1 MPKNCLLLP
10 TTKLMDSFIVSARKY
25 RPLKWTDVIGQ
36 EHVAHTLKNALAKG
50 QIAHAFLFCGPRGV
64 GKTTCARILAKVL
77 NCTNPSADW
86 EPCNSCDNCRAFME
100 NASFNI
106 FELDAASNNSVEDIR
121 ELVEQVRYQPQA
133 GKYKIYIVDEV
144 HMLST
149 QAFNAFLKTLEE
161 PPPYAKF
168 ILATTEK
175 HKIIPTIL
183 SRCQIYDF
191 RRIQEKDI
199 VFQLEKICKQESIQA
214 EEEAL
219 HLIAQKADGALRDA
233 LSIFDRIKSFSDKSI
248 LYKDVVENL
257 NVLDY
262 DYFFKFSDAFLTE
275 NVEAALILLNQ
286 LMALG
291 FDPEIVLEGMA
302 SHFRNLMIVK
312 EPKLQNLFEGSDGLR
327 KKYIQQAEACRLSDL
342 INWLDLVHESDV
354 NLIRSRNKRLHIE
367 IVLIKICYSSR
378 KKTELNLV
386 DGPQKEMAGA
396 PLGSTGSKTEQ
407 TIGDNPAVVK
417 KVSIAA
423 SQIMKDPFKIP
434 KLGNLDTLKQ
444 KIEADEKQKQEKL
457 IEFTEENFLE
467 FWEACK
473 RNEKSAS
480 FKVMLNST
488 QVKWDTHTITI
499 LTGSS
504 IVRDS
509 IRMELKLDEKIRNTF
524 STKNISCKIE
534 IDPELAALEEKKVI
548 KKLSANEKWEMMV
561 ASNPKIADLKEVF
574 SLKMDED

>member
-1 MPKNCLLLP
+1 
-10 TTKLMDSFIVSARKY
+10 MDSFIVSARKY

-121 ELVEQVRYQPQA
+121 ELVDQVRYQPQA

-149 QAFNAFLKTLEE
+149 AAFNAFLKTLEE

-199 VFQLEKICKQESIQA
+199 VFQLEKICQQESIQA
-214 EEEAL
+214 EDEAL

-275 NVEAALILLNQ
+275 NVEAALVLLDQ
-286 LMALG
+286 VLSLG
-291 FDPEIVLEGMA
+291 FDPEIILEGMA

-312 EPKLQNLFEGSDGLR
+312 DPNLQSLFEGSDAIR

-342 INWLDLVHESDV
+342 INWLDQVHESDV
-354 NLIRSRNKRLHIE
+354 NLVRSRNKRLHIE
-367 IVLIKICYSSR
+367 ILLIKICYASR
-378 KKTELNLV
+378 KKMDQVLSDPSPTENIST
-386 DGPQKEMAGA
+386 
-396 PLGSTGSKTEQ
+396 PLASNPGKTEKKESE
-407 TIGDNPAVVK
+407 TSPVVK
-417 KVSIAA
+417 KVNIAA
-423 SQIMKDPFKIP
+423 SQIMKDAFMIP
-434 KLGNLDTLKQ
+434 KLGNLDSLKQ

-457 IEFTEENFLE
+457 IDFTEENFLQ
-467 FWEACK
+467 FWEDCK
-473 RNEKSAS
+473 RDEKSAS

-488 QVKWDTHTITI
+488 KVKWEPHSITI
-499 LTGSS
+499 LTGSG

-524 STKNISCKIE
+524 STKNITSRIE
-534 IDPELAALEEKKVI
+534 IDPELAALEEKKIV
-548 KKLSANEKWEMMV
+548 KKLSANEKWDMML
-561 ASNPKIADLKEVF
+561 ASNQKLSDLKDVF

>member
-1 MPKNCLLLP
+1 
-10 TTKLMDSFIVSARKY
+10 MDSFIVSARKY
-25 RPLKWTDVIGQ
+25 RPLKWMDVVGQ

-121 ELVEQVRYQPQA
+121 ELVDQVRYQPQA

-149 QAFNAFLKTLEE
+149 AAFNAFLKTLEE

-199 VFQLEKICKQESIQA
+199 VFQLEKICQQESIQA
-214 EEEAL
+214 EDEAL

-275 NVEAALILLNQ
+275 NVEAALVLLNQ
-286 LMALG
+286 VLSLG
-291 FDPEIVLEGMA
+291 FDPEIILEGMA

-312 EPKLQNLFEGSDGLR
+312 DPNLQSLFEGSDAIR
-327 KKYIQQAEACRLSDL
+327 KKYIQQAEACRRSDL
-342 INWLDLVHESDV
+342 INWLDQVHESDV
-354 NLIRSRNKRLHIE
+354 NLVRSRNKRLHIE
-367 IVLIKICYSSR
+367 ILLIKICYASR
-378 KKTELNLV
+378 KKMDQVLSDPSPIENIST
-386 DGPQKEMAGA
+386 
-396 PLGSTGSKTEQ
+396 PLASNPGKTEKKESE
-407 TIGDNPAVVK
+407 TSPVVK
-417 KVSIAA
+417 KVNIAA
-423 SQIMKDPFKIP
+423 SQIMKDAFMIP
-434 KLGNLDTLKQ
+434 KLGNLDSLKQ

-457 IEFTEENFLE
+457 IDFTEENFLQ
-467 FWEACK
+467 FWEDCK
-473 RNEKSAS
+473 REEKSAS

-488 QVKWDTHTITI
+488 KVKWEPHSITI
-499 LTGSS
+499 LTGSG

-509 IRMELKLDEKIRNTF
+509 IRIELKLDEKIRNTF
-524 STKNISCKIE
+524 STKNITSRIE
-534 IDPELAALEEKKVI
+534 IDPELAALEEKKIV
-548 KKLSANEKWEMMV
+548 KKLSANEKWDIML
-561 ASNPKIADLKEVF
+561 ASNQKLSDLKDVF

>member
-1 MPKNCLLLP
+1 MKEIFLLLP
-10 TTKLMDSFIVSARKY
+10 TTKAMDSFIVSARKY
-25 RPLKWTDVIGQ
+25 RPLKWTDVVGQ

-121 ELVEQVRYQPQA
+121 ELVDQVRYQPQA

-149 QAFNAFLKTLEE
+149 AAFNAFLKTLEE

-199 VFQLEKICKQESIQA
+199 VFQLEKICQQESIEA
-214 EEEAL
+214 EDEAL

-275 NVEAALILLNQ
+275 NVEAALVLLDQ
-286 LMALG
+286 VLSLG
-291 FDPEIVLEGMA
+291 FDPEIILEGMA

-312 EPKLQNLFEGSDGLR
+312 DPKLQSLFEGSEALR

-342 INWLDLVHESDV
+342 INWLDQVHESDV
-354 NLIRSRNKRLHIE
+354 NLVRSRNKRLHIE
-367 IVLIKICYSSR
+367 ILLIKICYASR
-378 KKTELNLV
+378 KITNPVLSDTILTESTITPAPSMLEKAV
-386 DGPQKEMAGA
+386 KETT
-396 PLGSTGSKTEQ
+396 P
-407 TIGDNPAVVK
+407 VVK

-423 SQIMKDPFKIP
+423 SQIMKDPFMIP
-434 KLGNLDTLKQ
+434 KLGNLDSLKQ

-457 IEFTEENFLE
+457 IEFTEENFLK
-467 FWEACK
+467 FWEDCK
-473 RNEKSAS
+473 RDEKSAS

-488 QVKWDTHTITI
+488 KVKWEPHSITI
-499 LTGSS
+499 LTGSG

-524 STKNISCKIE
+524 STKNITSRIE

-548 KKLSANEKWEMMV
+548 KKLSANEKWDMML
-561 ASNPKIADLKEVF
+561 ASNPKLSNLKEVF

>member
-1 MPKNCLLLP
+1 
-10 TTKLMDSFIVSARKY
+10 MDSFIVSARKY

-121 ELVEQVRYQPQA
+121 ELVDQVRYQPQA

-149 QAFNAFLKTLEE
+149 AAFNAFLKTLEE

-199 VFQLEKICKQESIQA
+199 VFQLEKICQQESIQA
-214 EEEAL
+214 EDEAL

-275 NVEAALILLNQ
+275 NVEAALVLLNQ
-286 LMALG
+286 VLSLG
-291 FDPEIVLEGMA
+291 FDPEIILEGMA

-312 EPKLQNLFEGSDGLR
+312 DPNLQSLFEGSDAIR

-342 INWLDLVHESDV
+342 INWLDQVHESDV
-354 NLIRSRNKRLHIE
+354 NLVRSKNKRLHIE
-367 IVLIKICYSSR
+367 ILLIKICYASR
-378 KKTELNLV
+378 KKMDQVLSDPSPTENIST
-386 DGPQKEMAGA
+386 
-396 PLGSTGSKTEQ
+396 PLASNPGKTEKKESE
-407 TIGDNPAVVK
+407 TSPVVK
-417 KVSIAA
+417 KVNIAA
-423 SQIMKDPFKIP
+423 SQIMKDAFMIP
-434 KLGNLDTLKQ
+434 KLGNLDSLKQ

-457 IEFTEENFLE
+457 IDFTEENFLQ
-467 FWEACK
+467 FWEDCK
-473 RNEKSAS
+473 RDEKSAS

-488 QVKWDTHTITI
+488 KVKWEPHSITI
-499 LTGSS
+499 LTGSG

-524 STKNISCKIE
+524 STKNITSRIE
-534 IDPELAALEEKKVI
+534 IDPELAALEEKKII
-548 KKLSANEKWEMMV
+548 KKLSANEKWDMML
-561 ASNPKIADLKEVF
+561 ASNQKLSDLKDVF

>member
-1 MPKNCLLLP
+1 MP

-121 ELVEQVRYQPQA
+121 ELVDQVRYQPQA

-149 QAFNAFLKTLEE
+149 AAFNAFLKTLEE

-199 VFQLEKICKQESIQA
+199 VFQLEKICQQESIQA
-214 EEEAL
+214 EDEAL

-275 NVEAALILLNQ
+275 NVEAALVLLDQ
-286 LMALG
+286 VLSLG
-291 FDPEIVLEGMA
+291 FDPEIILEGMA

-312 EPKLQNLFEGSDGLR
+312 DPNLQSLFEGSDAIR

-342 INWLDLVHESDV
+342 INWLDQVHESDV
-354 NLIRSRNKRLHIE
+354 NLVRSRNKRLHIE
-367 IVLIKICYSSR
+367 ILLIKICYASR
-378 KKTELNLV
+378 KKMDQVLSDPSPTENIST
-386 DGPQKEMAGA
+386 
-396 PLGSTGSKTEQ
+396 PLASNPGKTEKKESE
-407 TIGDNPAVVK
+407 TSPVVK
-417 KVSIAA
+417 KVNIAA
-423 SQIMKDPFKIP
+423 SQIMKDAFMIP
-434 KLGNLDTLKQ
+434 KLGNLDSLKQ

-457 IEFTEENFLE
+457 IDFTEENFLQ
-467 FWEACK
+467 FWEDCK
-473 RNEKSAS
+473 RDEKSAS

-488 QVKWDTHTITI
+488 KVKWEPHSITI
-499 LTGSS
+499 LTGSG

-524 STKNISCKIE
+524 STKNITSRIE
-534 IDPELAALEEKKVI
+534 IDPELAALEEKKIV
-548 KKLSANEKWEMMV
+548 KKLSANEKWDMML
-561 ASNPKIADLKEVF
+561 ASNQKLSDLKDVF

>member
-1 MPKNCLLLP
+1 
-10 TTKLMDSFIVSARKY
+10 MDSFIVSARKY
-25 RPLKWTDVIGQ
+25 RPLKWTDVVGQ

-121 ELVEQVRYQPQA
+121 ELVDQVRYQPQA

-149 QAFNAFLKTLEE
+149 AAFNAFLKTLEE

-199 VFQLEKICKQESIQA
+199 VFQLEKICQQESIHA
-214 EEEAL
+214 EDEAL

-275 NVEAALILLNQ
+275 NVEAALVLLNQ
-286 LMALG
+286 VLSLG
-291 FDPEIVLEGMA
+291 FDPEIILEGMA

-312 EPKLQNLFEGSDGLR
+312 DPNLQSLFEGSDAIR
-327 KKYIQQAEACRLSDL
+327 KKYIQQAEACRRSDL
-342 INWLDLVHESDV
+342 INWLDQVHESDV
-354 NLIRSRNKRLHIE
+354 NLVRSRNKRLHIE
-367 IVLIKICYSSR
+367 ILLIKICYASR
-378 KKTELNLV
+378 KKMDQVLADPSPIENIST
-386 DGPQKEMAGA
+386 
-396 PLGSTGSKTEQ
+396 PLASNPGKTEKKESE
-407 TIGDNPAVVK
+407 TSPVVK
-417 KVSIAA
+417 KVNIAA
-423 SQIMKDPFKIP
+423 SQIMKDAFMIP
-434 KLGNLDTLKQ
+434 KLGNLDSLKQ

-457 IEFTEENFLE
+457 IDFTEENFIQ
-467 FWEACK
+467 FWEDCK
-473 RNEKSAS
+473 REEKSAS

-488 QVKWDTHTITI
+488 KVKWEPHSITI

-524 STKNISCKIE
+524 STKNITSRIE
-534 IDPELAALEEKKVI
+534 IDPELAALEEKKVV
-548 KKLSANEKWEMMV
+548 KKLSANEKWDMMV
-561 ASNPKIADLKEVF
+561 ASNQKLSDLKDVF

>member
-1 MPKNCLLLP
+1 MP

-25 RPLKWTDVIGQ
+25 RPLKWTDVVGQ

-121 ELVEQVRYQPQA
+121 ELVDQVRYQPQA

-149 QAFNAFLKTLEE
+149 AAFNAFLKTLEE

-214 EEEAL
+214 EDEAL

-275 NVEAALILLNQ
+275 NVEAALVLLDQ
-286 LMALG
+286 VLSLG
-291 FDPEIVLEGMA
+291 FDPEIILEGMA

-312 EPKLQNLFEGSDGLR
+312 DPNLQSLFEGSDAIR

-342 INWLDLVHESDV
+342 INWLDQVHESDV
-354 NLIRSRNKRLHIE
+354 NLVRSRNKRLHIE
-367 IVLIKICYSSR
+367 ILLIKICYASR
-378 KKTELNLV
+378 KKMDQVLSDPSPTENIST
-386 DGPQKEMAGA
+386 
-396 PLGSTGSKTEQ
+396 PLASNPGKTEKKESE
-407 TIGDNPAVVK
+407 TSPVVK
-417 KVSIAA
+417 KVNIAA
-423 SQIMKDPFKIP
+423 SQIMKDAFMIP
-434 KLGNLDTLKQ
+434 KLGNLDSLKQ

-457 IEFTEENFLE
+457 IDFTEENFLQ
-467 FWEACK
+467 FWEDCK
-473 RNEKSAS
+473 RDEKSAS

-488 QVKWDTHTITI
+488 KVKWEPHSITI
-499 LTGSS
+499 LTGSG

-524 STKNISCKIE
+524 STKNITSRIE
-534 IDPELAALEEKKVI
+534 IDPELAALEEKKIV
-548 KKLSANEKWEMMV
+548 KKLSANEKWDMML
-561 ASNPKIADLKEVF
+561 ASNQKLSDLKDVF

>member
-1 MPKNCLLLP
+1 
-10 TTKLMDSFIVSARKY
+10 MDSFIVSARKY

-121 ELVEQVRYQPQA
+121 ELVDQVRYQPQA

-149 QAFNAFLKTLEE
+149 AAFNAFLKTLEE

-199 VFQLEKICKQESIQA
+199 VFQLEKICQQESIQA
-214 EEEAL
+214 EDEAL

-275 NVEAALILLNQ
+275 NVEAALVLLNQ
-286 LMALG
+286 VLSLG
-291 FDPEIVLEGMA
+291 FDPEIILEGMA

-312 EPKLQNLFEGSDGLR
+312 DPNLQSLFEGSDAIR

-342 INWLDLVHESDV
+342 INWLDQVHESDV
-354 NLIRSRNKRLHIE
+354 NLVRSRNKRLHIE
-367 IVLIKICYSSR
+367 ILLIKICYASR
-378 KKTELNLV
+378 KKMDQVLSDPSPTENIST
-386 DGPQKEMAGA
+386 
-396 PLGSTGSKTEQ
+396 PLASNPGKTEKKESE
-407 TIGDNPAVVK
+407 TSPVVK
-417 KVSIAA
+417 KVNIAA
-423 SQIMKDPFKIP
+423 SQIMKDAFMIP
-434 KLGNLDTLKQ
+434 KLGNLDSLKQ

-457 IEFTEENFLE
+457 IDFTEENFLQ
-467 FWEACK
+467 FWEDCK
-473 RNEKSAS
+473 RDEKSAS

-488 QVKWDTHTITI
+488 KVKWEPHSITI
-499 LTGSS
+499 LTGSG

-524 STKNISCKIE
+524 STKNITSRIE
-534 IDPELAALEEKKVI
+534 IDPELAALEEKKII
-548 KKLSANEKWEMMV
+548 KKLSANEKWDMML
-561 ASNPKIADLKEVF
+561 ASNQKLSDLKDVF

>member
-1 MPKNCLLLP
+1 
-10 TTKLMDSFIVSARKY
+10 MDSFIVSARKY
-25 RPLKWTDVIGQ
+25 RPLKWTDVVGQ

-121 ELVEQVRYQPQA
+121 ELVDQVRYQPQA

-149 QAFNAFLKTLEE
+149 AAFNAFLKTLEE

-214 EEEAL
+214 EDEAL

-275 NVEAALILLNQ
+275 NVEAALVLLDQ
-286 LMALG
+286 VLSLG
-291 FDPEIVLEGMA
+291 FDPEIILEGMA

-312 EPKLQNLFEGSDGLR
+312 DPNLQSLFEGSDAIR

-342 INWLDLVHESDV
+342 INWLDQVHESDV
-354 NLIRSRNKRLHIE
+354 NLVRSRNKRLHIE
-367 IVLIKICYSSR
+367 ILLIKICYASR
-378 KKTELNLV
+378 KKMDQVLSDPSPTENIST
-386 DGPQKEMAGA
+386 
-396 PLGSTGSKTEQ
+396 PLASNPGKTEKKESE
-407 TIGDNPAVVK
+407 TSPVVK
-417 KVSIAA
+417 KVNIAA
-423 SQIMKDPFKIP
+423 SQIMKDAFMIP
-434 KLGNLDTLKQ
+434 KLGNLDSLKQ

-457 IEFTEENFLE
+457 IDFTEENFLQ
-467 FWEACK
+467 FWEDCK
-473 RNEKSAS
+473 RDEKSAS

-488 QVKWDTHTITI
+488 KVKWEPHSITI
-499 LTGSS
+499 LTGSG

-524 STKNISCKIE
+524 STKNITSRIE
-534 IDPELAALEEKKVI
+534 IDPELAALEEKKIV
-548 KKLSANEKWEMMV
+548 KKLSANEKWDMML
-561 ASNPKIADLKEVF
+561 ASNQKLSDLKDVF